1 MNPLHVHSLSTQS
14 VSITK
19 PNSQSV
25 HQSGQNQSFQQ
36 HFQTA
41 IELTNHK
48 VIVSKHAQ
56 VRMNQRNIEI
66 DAGTW
71 SKIDGKIQQA
81 KKLGIT
87 DALVLTEQAALV
99 VSAKNHTV
107 ITAMDRKEA
116 STQIFTNINGTILID

>member
-1 MNPLHVHSLSTQS
+1 MNPLQVHSLSTQS

-19 PNSQSV
+19 PNSQSI
-25 HQSGQNQSFQQ
+25 HRSSQSFQQ
-36 HFQTA
+36 YFQTA

-81 KKLGIT
+81 KKMGIT
-87 DALVLTEQAALV
+87 DALVLTKQAALV
-99 VSAKNHTV
+99 VSAKNNTV